1 MGSGLAG
8 FGEHFWR
15 AYFRF
20 LFFYASRM
28 GNDFLILAIIAAGLV
43 ALPAI
48 VLPMI
53 FEFLASRKAMTNKD

>member
-1 MGSGLAG
+1 
-8 FGEHFWR
+8 
-15 AYFRF
+15 
-20 LFFYASRM
+20 M

-53 FEFLASRKAMTNKD
+53 FEFLESRKAMTNKD